1 MCRHA
6 PYATADVTS
15 WLHSESVL
23 AVEGMAP
30 LFKTPCL
37 LHACK
42 DPNFAGGGVLAQLT
56 LSFADGTSSTIVTE
70 TKTGDWHA
78 LGADDYY
85 QPASLS
91 TSVLGHPEFGS
102 TAYAKVLEQVDAR
115 KEVLLWKTASAMSPR
130 WPSAVASAYQ
140 AFDQLLPKSARPLVV
155 YKIPKP
161 LTRPMYH
168 DENHV
173 GRHSSSFLI
182 DFGRNFQGGV
192 ELSVEDGTA
201 GTVVQ
206 IISGELLLP
215 NGTVDSKTQMRL
227 DPGNTWGYAFNWTLR
242 DGLQTLRQY
251 QYMV

>member
-37 LHACK
+37 LHACR
-42 DPNFAGGGVLAQLT
+42 DPNEAGGGVLAQLI

-91 TSVLGHPEFGS
+91 TSVPGHPEFGS
-102 TAYAKVLEQVDAR
+102 TAYAKVLEQADAR

-130 WPSAVASAYQ
+130 WPPAVASAYQ
-140 AFDQLLPKSARPLVV
+140 AFDQLFPKSARPLVV
-155 YKIPKP
+155 YKVPKP
-161 LTRPMYH
+161 LTRPMH
-168 DENHV
+168 QDENRV

-206 IISGELLLP
+206 IVSGELLLP
-215 NGTVDSKTQMRL
+215 NGTVDPKTQMRL
-227 DPGNTWGYAFNWTLR
+227 DPRNTWGYAFNWTLR